1 MSKSFRLG
9 VVLLS
14 AAAAVALSNPQ
25 TAFGQQI
32 KGGIGSN
39 QSSKNKDKDDD
50 DKDHKDRDKD
60 KRDKKDKKEQGNSNN
75 QGGNQGNNQN
85 AQNNNSNNNNQGNLN
100 NKGGNPPT
108 SNNPPKVNNSNSSE
122 QFKQLLQKKNQND
135 NDKKDRH
142 DDNDRDQDKRDKD
155 RRDDD
160 NDHRNQGPGGLNK
173 IGIGQPGF
181 PNQNPNLQKVGVP
194 AGNGPGQPI
203 NKQFGSWKGDQWQGS
218 HKADNWSK
226 AFGHKKPFSSEWYSE
241 HPRAW
246 KYDNRKSTVWVA
258 ATVPGVYTWLN
269 WGSVPQQYQVGYN
282 NGPRF
287 DPSLYGEWYPLG
299 VYSLMTGPDDV
310 GMRVLQLAVDRRG
323 RINGNYFDMI
333 TDSDHSVSGVIDR
346 QTQRAE
352 WSLNQNPNVQFRASI
367 MRLLQPYGTITVQVP
382 GGEQRWQFVRLE
394 ND

>member
-1 MSKSFRLG
+1 MSKSFRLS

-14 AAAAVALSNPQ
+14 TAAVVTLSNPQ
-25 TAFGQQI
+25 TSFGQRI
-32 KGGIGSN
+32 KSGIGSN
-39 QSSKNKDKDDD
+39 QSSKDKKDKDDDD

-60 KRDKKDKKEQGNSNN
+60 KKDKKEQGGSNN
-75 QGGNQGNNQN
+75 QGGNQNG
-85 AQNNNSNNNNQGNLN
+85 QNNNGNNNNNPGNLN
-100 NKGGNPPT
+100 NKGGNPPNL
-108 SNNPPKVNNSNSSE
+108 NNPPKVNNPTSSE

-135 NDKKDRH
+135 NDKDRKDRR
-142 DDNDRDQDKRDKD
+142 DDNDRDGDNRD
-155 RRDDD
+155 RHD
-160 NDHRNQGPGGLNK
+160 NDPGNQGQGGVK

-194 AGNGPGQPI
+194 VGNGSGQQMS
-203 NKQFGSWKGDQWQGS
+203 KQFGSWKGDQWQGS

-226 AFGHKKPFSSEWYSE
+226 AFGHKKPFSSEWYND

-246 KYDNRKSTVWVA
+246 RYDNRKSNVWVA

-287 DPSLYGEWYPLG
+287 DASLYGEWYPLG

-310 GMRVLQLAVDRRG
+310 GTRVLQLAVDRRG

-352 WSLNQNPNVQFRASI
+352 WSLNQNQNVQFRANI
-367 MRLLQPYGTITVQVP
+367 MRLLQPYGSITVQMP

-394 ND
+394 NE